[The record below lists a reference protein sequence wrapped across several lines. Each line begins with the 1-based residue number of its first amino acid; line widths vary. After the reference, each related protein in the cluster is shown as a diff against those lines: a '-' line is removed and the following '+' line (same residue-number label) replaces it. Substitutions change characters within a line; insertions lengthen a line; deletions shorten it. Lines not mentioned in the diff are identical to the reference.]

1 MLNVRDFE
9 KRPNGGLIFLSDER
23 LEEWNFIVMRCTT
36 LERLPTKII
45 VQKLEPKSN
54 RSSMYAVLE

>member
-1 MLNVRDFE
+1 MLNVRNFD
-9 KRPNGGLIFLSDER
+9 KRPNGGLIFCLER